1 MIFRSTIGPSRHQGR
16 SYVIV
21 LLSLSSSQ
29 NLKTKGLQCHKA
41 SSSSVRHP
49 IERIHTQLLSL
60 LCPTALPSWQTAVN
74 PQLYF
79 SIASSISMVHFT
91 VQLLCQRSLPA
102 STAAPFSPPSHHTL
116 CLPWF
121 NHRVPIIHQIWPEYK
136 ALSSLVLTIYIYTA
150 SRGSRQTQ
158 TPGIHN
164 QTHAHTVH

>member
-1 MIFRSTIGPSRHQGR
+1 MIFRSTIGASRHQGR

-121 NHRVPIIHQIWPEYK
+121 NHRVPIIHQI
-136 ALSSLVLTIYIYTA
+136 
-150 SRGSRQTQ
+150 
-158 TPGIHN
+158 
-164 QTHAHTVH
+164 